1 MFEMLAEA
9 SCRLGLTT
17 GFAEVRRLVDG
28 KGIMLNGQYA
38 KAWDQI
44 VMSGDVI
51 QVGKHKVAVV

>member
-1 MFEMLAEA
+1 MFEILAEA

-28 KGIMLNGQYA
+28 KGIMVNGQYA

-44 VMSGDVI
+44 VRPGDII
-51 QVGKHKVAVV
+51 QVGKRKTAIV